1 MMPTSA
7 RTLPVAVRTRG
18 AAADR
23 GALRVLL
30 RCCLDSGHTVPGTG
44 LGLVLAGDR
53 LVRRLNREWRGKDR
67 PTDVLSFPAGDPPPL
82 PPGAEESSGPYLG
95 EIVISVPRCREQA
108 AMQGVDPGVEL
119 ARLVIHGVLHLL
131 GYDHG
136 DVMERVRM
144 QARERKL
151 RAWAAGSGIGPG
163 MLRMPGPVAAGATS
177 RSLLPGTPARRSGSA
192 E

>member
-1 MMPTSA
+1 MPTSA

-30 RCCLDSGHTVPGTG
+30 RRCLDSGNTAPGTG
-44 LGLVLAGDR
+44 VGLVLAGDR
-53 LVRRLNREWRGKDR
+53 LVRRLNREWRGKDC

-82 PPGAEESSGPYLG
+82 PSGAEKSFPPSLG

-108 AMQGVDPGVEL
+108 AKQGVDPGVEL
-119 ARLVIHGVLHLL
+119 ARLVIHGVLHLM
-131 GYDHG
+131 GFDHEEAM
-136 DVMERVRM
+136 DRVRM

-151 RAWAAGSGIGPG
+151 RAWAARSGIGPG
-163 MLRMPGPVAAGATS
+163 MLSVPRSVAAVPTS
-177 RSLLPGTPARRSGSA
+177 RSLFPGAPARWGGSA

>member
-1 MMPTSA
+1 MPTSA
-7 RTLPVAVRTRG
+7 KALPVAVRTRG

-23 GALRVLL
+23 GALRALL
-30 RCCLDSGHTVPGTG
+30 RRCLDSGHAAPGTG

-82 PPGAEESSGPYLG
+82 PVGAEEAAGLHLG
-95 EIVISVPRCREQA
+95 EIVISLPRCREQA
-108 AMQGVDPGVEL
+108 AAQGVDPGVEL

-131 GYDHG
+131 GYDHEG
-136 DVMERVRM
+136 ARERARM

-163 MLRMPGPVAAGATS
+163 MLRVPGPVAAGGAF
-177 RSLLPGTPARRSGSA
+177 RNLPPTVPARRGGSA
-192 E
+192 T